1 MNQATPSAVARPVD
15 ARAAGEAPPGDAGGN
30 CRRGSATGNRGR
42 LIGLRSSGR
51 PRWQSGRPS
60 LIGLV
65 LGGHAATP
73 LRERRSRPPVGAA
86 QSAACHPRQPTP
98 VPWHGTAQIAHLGDT
113 RSAEWPGT
121 ISPLPQMQ
129 GRRQLCGETKVLAM
143 PEIAARDFWRT
154 EGRGRHSSQQ
164 LYKAAETPH
173 FDDGIIADRGD
184 SGFFSG
190 PCCSSEG
197 IAGGVKATHQRSA
210 RWCNVG
216 DGL

>member
-51 PRWQSGRPS
+51 PRWQSGRAL

-65 LGGHAATP
+65 VGGHAATL
-73 LRERRSRPPVGAA
+73 LRERPSRPPVGAA

-129 GRRQLCGETKVLAM
+129 GRRQLCGETKVLVH
-143 PEIAARDFWRT
+143 
-154 EGRGRHSSQQ
+154 RGRDGSVVYSSAAGHS
-164 LYKAAETPH
+164 ATMV
-173 FDDGIIADRGD
+173 DRRGGCHAWPQTA
-184 SGFFSG
+184 SGG
-190 PCCSSEG
+190 P
-197 IAGGVKATHQRSA
+197 A
-210 RWCNVG
+210 R
-216 DGL
+216 